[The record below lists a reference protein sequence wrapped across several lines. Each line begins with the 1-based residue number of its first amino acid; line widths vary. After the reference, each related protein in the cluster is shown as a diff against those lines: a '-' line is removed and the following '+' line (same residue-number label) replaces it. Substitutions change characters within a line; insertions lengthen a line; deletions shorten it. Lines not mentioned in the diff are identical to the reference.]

1 MWCCSGTENLWA
13 LLSAIIEF
21 LCPSSAQYCTN
32 QRVLRQYFAS
42 FSCKACSSIF
52 FDEHRSAWLFQAVK
66 QLIIFT
72 FFQARVDLLLCCF
85 ANRVLWW
92 KWHWNHRW
100 TLDLA
105 EARLCLA
112 SKAIAKW
119 TSKSL
124 LNFQHIIVECYKLRN
139 LSFYSWKCQKTSKV
153 TETRRQSRPFWRHV
167 RTNQETSTIWT
178 LRNSLSRTEIHLLIY
193 VRRWLCNIC

>member
-21 LCPSSAQYCTN
+21 LCPSTAQYCTN

-72 FFQARVDLLLCCF
+72 FFQARVDSLLCCF

-124 LNFQHIIVECYKLRN
+124 AELSTYCCGMLQIKEFKFLQLKMSENIQSNRDTTTIPTLLTPRENKSRNFHHLDTSQLTLSHRDSPSHI
-139 LSFYSWKCQKTSKV
+139 
-153 TETRRQSRPFWRHV
+153 RQAM
-167 RTNQETSTIWT
+167 T
-178 LRNSLSRTEIHLLIY
+178 L
-193 VRRWLCNIC
+193 